1 MSPAGLE
8 QAVMWK
14 SGIYSVF
21 ICLVVLSSCEKVWME
36 DLQEKA
42 LDTIRGIYE
51 IESAVWEGSEPI
63 DIDGD
68 GNAAYD
74 YKEECDRIT
83 VGWCP
88 EHIVSNKS
96 GRLYIPYIV
105 DEGDDWEGYPL
116 LGMHTREYR
125 FKLEAV
131 VENGESRLEFVLPE
145 QNSVFVHSGYGE
157 ITLRTEVTFTA
168 LISPDQTKEFTGPVL
183 FKFIRTEYTSG
194 E

>member
-1 MSPAGLE
+1 MR
-8 QAVMWK
+8 K

-21 ICLVVLSSCEKVWME
+21 ICLVVLSSCEKVWVE

-51 IESAVWEGSEPI
+51 IESAVWEGADPI

-68 GNAAYD
+68 GNASYD

-105 DEGDDWEGYPL
+105 DEGDGWEGYPL

-125 FKLEAV
+125 FNLEAV

-157 ITLRTEVTFTA
+157 ITLRTEVTFTT